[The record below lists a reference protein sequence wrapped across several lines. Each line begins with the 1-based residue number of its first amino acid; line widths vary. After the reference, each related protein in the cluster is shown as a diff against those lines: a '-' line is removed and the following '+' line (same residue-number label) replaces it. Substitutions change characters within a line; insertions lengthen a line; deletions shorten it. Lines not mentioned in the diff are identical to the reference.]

1 MKILKKAGWFI
12 VSMLPAV
19 LSMLLQFGCGFVM
32 LFVYVF
38 LEMLQA
44 QGPGNS
50 FDDAMVNASD
60 LYLENAIYAVI
71 LYQVVALLVFG
82 LWYYLAYGSKKRP
95 EHIEKPDAL
104 RLTAV
109 VFLGVFGQIL
119 ITGVLN
125 LIYIIRPE
133 LLQSYLEMM
142 KISGITELTAAAF
155 IATVILAPIG
165 EELLCRGIIFRLAGK
180 VSENFWIANCI
191 QALAFALIHGNLVQG
206 TYAFFVG
213 LTLGYIYG
221 KYRNIWVCML
231 LHGACNLTSGFIDQ
245 YYLLFPSEYAGLV
258 LIFNMTISVLLIVVC
273 FKILGKPG
281 KSHSRM
287 L

>member
-50 FDDAMVNASD
+50 IDDAMVNASD

-95 EHIEKPDAL
+95 E
-104 RLTAV
+104 
-109 VFLGVFGQIL
+109 
-119 ITGVLN
+119 
-125 LIYIIRPE
+125 

-142 KISGITELTAAAF
+142 KISGITELTAVAF

-258 LIFNMTISVLLIVVC
+258 LIFNMTVSVLLIVVC